1 MADHL
6 YSNETTQAERKAI
19 VKNDSYFARQS
30 NTVDDA
36 GGRFAKLT
44 PATITGSTPA
54 PQYPQLPANISLA
67 SGFDVAATEPLGFSV
82 DAMEPVGTQ
91 AEIEASIPTLNSPV
105 VPCSSCR
112 CRGSCRRAGTVS
124 TPLVPTR
131 SLNKRRSW

>member
-30 NTVDDA
+30 NAADDA

-44 PATITGSTPA
+44 PATITGSTLA
-54 PQYPQLPANISLA
+54 PQYPSLPANSPWHH
-67 SGFDVAATEPLGFSV
+67 DPVAATEPLGFSV
-82 DAMEPVGTQ
+82 NAMEPVGTQ

-105 VPCSSCR
+105 
-112 CRGSCRRAGTVS
+112 GRALPAAVEVRVGERVGS

-131 SLNKRRSW
+131 SLNKRRSL